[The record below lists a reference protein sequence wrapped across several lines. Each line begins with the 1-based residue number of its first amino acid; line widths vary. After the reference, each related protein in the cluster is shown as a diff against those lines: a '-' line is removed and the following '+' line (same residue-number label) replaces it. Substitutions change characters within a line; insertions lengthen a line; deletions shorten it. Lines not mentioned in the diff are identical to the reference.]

1 MNGGIPGHAHAD
13 QRGRAAARSRTDEE
27 QTRLDSCVYTKASFI
42 RRINGLAN
50 TRKALWGYTLQ
61 HLPKAAVR
69 AQLGVRTGDSIRQN
83 VSIIV
88 NEQLPYA
95 QLRALRHW
103 ATENASAKR
112 EPFPLMDINQLLNEV
127 IRPSMQL
134 PE

>member
-1 MNGGIPGHAHAD
+1 MRTPTNGVGPLRDPAPT
-13 QRGRAAARSRTDEE
+13 RS
-27 QTRLDSCVYTKASFI
+27 RLDSNLAFI
-42 RRINGLAN
+42 PRPGSRRINGLA
-50 TRKALWGYTLQ
+50 TRTQTRGRRYGVRGYTLQ